1 MNLGNVS
8 DESWTK
14 EEGRSFMIMQSCD
27 SETWT
32 NCWNLRTRMPNAE
45 NRHWI
50 GWHVKVAEPFKIEDG
65 GRIRNK
71 QRLNLML
78 DMFLSSF
85 KRLKREDMFLLLVSY
100 VTERTEWYNSVWW
113 LSWAQS
119 TDNEVSVE
127 RVGKESWLYLTAKSL
142 VQLLTYKLPKRSRS
156 VESSML

>member
-1 MNLGNVS
+1 MNLGKVS
-8 DESWTK
+8 DESLDYHFCWM

-45 NRHWI
+45 NHHWI
-50 GWHVKVAEPFKIEDG
+50 WWHVKVADPFKIEDD

-85 KRLKREDMFLLLVSY
+85 KRLKREDMFFIVGELRDRENRMIQLCIVVELGTVD
-100 VTERTEWYNSVWW
+100 RQW
-113 LSWAQS
+113 
-119 TDNEVSVE
+119 SVE
-127 RVGKESWLYLTAKSL
+127 RVGKKILA
-142 VQLLTYKLPKRSRS
+142 LLHCKEPRTTLN
-156 VESSML
+156 L